1 MNLDMITIRR
11 IVTHVEDIHH
21 EFGPPAGTSMA
32 ARRRCAMSMPTGC
45 SASII
50 GTISST

>member
-21 EFGPPAGTSMA
+21 EFGPPAS
-32 ARRRCAMSMPTGC
+32 RCAAVPLRPC
-45 SASII
+45 
-50 GTISST
+50 